1 MESAKHTTAAFH
13 QMNEIMEGLIASM
26 QQVTRDV
33 DEMNQ
38 DRKQALKSIHSIGE
52 SSGNTVKAADEV
64 NRFLESQMQSA
75 ESLKAETGRM
85 KENMRQLEEAIE
97 TFKL

>member
-1 MESAKHTTAAFH
+1 
-13 QMNEIMEGLIASM
+13 
-26 QQVTRDV
+26 
-33 DEMNQ
+33 
-38 DRKQALKSIHSIGE
+38 
-52 SSGNTVKAADEV
+52 
-64 NRFLESQMQSA
+64 MQSA